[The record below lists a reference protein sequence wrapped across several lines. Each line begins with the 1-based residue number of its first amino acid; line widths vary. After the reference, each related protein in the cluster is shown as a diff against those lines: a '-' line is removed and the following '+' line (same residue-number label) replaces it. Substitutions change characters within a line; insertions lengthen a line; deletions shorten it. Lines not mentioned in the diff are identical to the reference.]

1 MSISGVSSPASAV
14 SGYVQ
19 RVVSGS
25 TSQGDSSAVQEANE
39 SRDTTR
45 QEAARG
51 DQVAIRK
58 LAKLK
63 QLQQIQ
69 APAAAQEPAKSNTV
83 NRLA

>member
-1 MSISGVSSPASAV
+1 MSISGVSSPASSV

-25 TSQGDSSAVQEANE
+25 TSQGGSSAVEEANE

-58 LAKLK
+58 LARLK
-63 QLQQIQ
+63 QLQQAQ
-69 APAAAQEPAKSNTV
+69 TPAPAPQPAKANTV
-83 NRLA
+83 DHLA